1 MRMFELNNSNK
12 LILNIDDISKILSIS
27 KESAKVTANRYV
39 QNDQLIRL
47 KRNYYITPTKYEN
60 LKEEDLFKLANMLQ
74 VPSYISFMSALS
86 YYNIS
91 TQQVQGV
98 IESAALK
105 RTKNINVENIEFRF
119 ILIKEG
125 LYSDFIMKKDFFIA
139 TPEKSLAD
147 AVYLTSLSRYSCD
160 FEAIDFS
167 KINKQKVN
175 LIIEQTNK
183 KTISFWKDLCKRY
196 KI

>member
-1 MRMFELNNSNK
+1 MRTTILNNSDK
-12 LILNIDDISKILSIS
+12 NIFSIEDISKILSIS

-47 KRNYYITPTKYEN
+47 KRNYYITPTKFEKLN
-60 LKEEDLFKLANMLQ
+60 EEELFKLANMLQ

-91 TQQVQGV
+91 TQQVQSV

-119 ILIKEG
+119 ILIKEE
-125 LYSDFIMKKDFFIA
+125 LYSDFLMKKDFFIA

-147 AVYLTSLSRYSCD
+147 AVYLTSLSRYNCD

-175 LIIEQTNK
+175 LIIERTNK

>member
-39 QNDQLIRL
+39 GNNQLIRL
-47 KRNYYITPTKYEN
+47 KRNYYITPSKFGQLN
-60 LKEEDLFKLANMLQ
+60 EEDLFKLANVIQ
-74 VPSYISFMSALS
+74 VPSYISLTSALS

-91 TQQVQGV
+91 TQQMQGV
-98 IESAALK
+98 VESIAQK
-105 RTKNINVENIEFRF
+105 RTKSIKVKNIEFKF
-119 ILIKEG
+119 LLIKKD
-125 LYSDFIMKKDFFIA
+125 LYSDFILEKEFFIA
-139 TPEKSLAD
+139 TPEKALAD

-160 FEAIDFS
+160 FEAVDFS
-167 KINKQKVN
+167 KIIKQKVN
-175 LIIEQTNK
+175 QIIKRTNK
-183 KTISFWKDLCKRY
+183 KTILFWEDLCRRY

>member
-1 MRMFELNNSNK
+1 MQTSELNNSDK
-12 LILNIDDISKILSIS
+12 LILNINDISKILSIS

-39 QNDQLIRL
+39 RNNKLIRL
-47 KRNYYITPTKYEN
+47 KRNYYITPSDFEQLN
-60 LKEEDLFKLANMLQ
+60 EEELFKLANIIQ
-74 VPSYISFMSALS
+74 VPSYISLATALS

-91 TQQVQGV
+91 TQQMQGV
-98 IESAALK
+98 VESIAQK
-105 RTKNINVENIEFRF
+105 RTKSVNVKNIGFRF
-119 ILIKEG
+119 MLIKKN
-125 LYSDFIMKKDFFIA
+125 LYSDFIFEKEFFIA
-139 TPEKSLAD
+139 TPEKALAD

-175 LIIEQTNK
+175 QIIKQTNK
-183 KTISFWKDLCKRY
+183 KTILFWEDLCRRY

>member
-1 MRMFELNNSNK
+1 MRTTILNNSNK
-12 LILNIDDISKILSIS
+12 IIFSIEDISRILSIS

-47 KRNYYITPTKYEN
+47 KRNYYITPTKFEKLN
-60 LKEEDLFKLANMLQ
+60 EEELFKLANMLQ

-91 TQQVQGV
+91 TQQVQSV

-119 ILIKEG
+119 ILIKEE

-183 KTISFWKDLCKRY
+183 KTISFWKDLCRRY

>member
-1 MRMFELNNSNK
+1 MRTSELNNSNK
-12 LILNIDDISKILSIS
+12 TILNIEDISKILSIS

-39 QNDQLIRL
+39 KNNQLIRL
-47 KRNYYITPTKYEN
+47 KRNYYITPPKFEQ
-60 LKEEDLFKLANMLQ
+60 LGEEELFKLANVIQ
-74 VPSYISFMSALS
+74 VPSYISLTSALS

-91 TQQVQGV
+91 TQQMQNV
-98 IESAALK
+98 IESIVLK
-105 RTKNINVENIEFRF
+105 RTNYFKVENIELRF
-119 ILIKEG
+119 FIIKKV

-175 LIIEQTNK
+175 QIIKQTNK
-183 KTISFWKDLCKRY
+183 RTQSFWDELCKRY

>member
-1 MRMFELNNSNK
+1 MRTTILNNSNK
-12 LILNIDDISKILSIS
+12 IIFSIEDISKILSIS
-27 KESAKVTANRYV
+27 KESAKVSANRYV

-47 KRNYYITPTKYEN
+47 KRNYYITPTKFEKLN
-60 LKEEDLFKLANMLQ
+60 EEDLFKLANMLQ

-91 TQQVQGV
+91 TQQVQSV

-119 ILIKEG
+119 ILIKEE

-183 KTISFWKDLCKRY
+183 KTISFWKDLCRRY

>member
-1 MRMFELNNSNK
+1 MRTTILNNSDK
-12 LILNIDDISKILSIS
+12 NIFSIEDISKILSIS

-47 KRNYYITPTKYEN
+47 KRNYYITPTKFEKLN
-60 LKEEDLFKLANMLQ
+60 EEELFKLANMLQ

-91 TQQVQGV
+91 TQQVQSV

-119 ILIKEG
+119 ILIKEE
-125 LYSDFIMKKDFFIA
+125 LYSDFLMKKDFFIA

-147 AVYLTSLSRYSCD
+147 AVYLTSLSRYNCD